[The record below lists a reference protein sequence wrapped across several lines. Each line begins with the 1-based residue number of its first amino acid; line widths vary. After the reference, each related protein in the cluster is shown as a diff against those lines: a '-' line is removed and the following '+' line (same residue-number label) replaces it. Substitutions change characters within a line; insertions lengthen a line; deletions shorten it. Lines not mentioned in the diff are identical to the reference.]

1 MRYPLVR
8 LAGLVIGIVAVLSC
22 DGGPVSPKFGNGI
35 AGGSS
40 GTAPISPPNPN
51 SPDTNKPFVR
61 IDTPATTGL
70 LVNVGDSILTV
81 TRIIDDRQLASLVVT
96 GFKFTGSAILGT
108 LTQTIRY
115 TPVNA
120 PVAGGTPFRA
130 GLTDTVIRRYLQP
143 AIPLD
148 TLIDSLVIMAIVTD
162 ASGNVDTARKRVNIV
177 TGPRVVI
184 EAPTAGDSVS
194 QGVAMLVRVHVTHP
208 DGVASDTIRVQGEP
222 TWPAPGLDTTI
233 VTTFTGTQRDVVIS
247 KAIPIPINAPVRGR
261 ITITSSAV
269 DVNRNPGSTTPV
281 VVFVRLA
288 GTTIPR
294 VTQIIPPRLELTDS
308 ITIMANGDGIASVG
322 FIMRDSVGTELKRAT
337 FPLTPPFTSNV
348 SEIVPVNLVDS
359 LQGRRVQISSFAT
372 DQAGITGYSIKSS
385 LIGAQSDSNLA
396 ARDSSLIVFGHT
408 FPLQRPGT
416 IGDVEVDPARG
427 HVFLSNLDNNRLEV
441 WSAPAGTWYAPGIP
455 VGSAPWGVQRTA
467 ATALAAAPSTNDSLL
482 VANSGGT
489 NISKVFIGTPD
500 PASMAE
506 DLASRVRTRTAPIF
520 EVKEVLDAA
529 TSKISIGISTPLLFS
544 NRPQYIGQNDLGVTF
559 FSTKP
564 TSEAPKGMIHWF
576 RPNFAFPDLHSI
588 INFTVAPNAPN
599 FLVLNADSILIR
611 PATATSGLP
620 DTVVVWDHL
629 PDSNQ
634 PSDSARAPG
643 PIRKVLP
650 AGPDTTD
657 KGIGI
662 AAAVARLKTGWYH
675 SCGAVLCDVAGDP
688 ACSPDCSDIVLIP
701 RIDIT
706 SIGYTDTSFVATS
719 GDRKWVAFGSAN
731 TIGAGVM
738 FMAGPKTTTPAN
750 PSDTMPFFSSVFSQK
765 DLTNNAAEHV
775 HGLALDSTGITVA
788 AHGVESSFASVD
800 QPFHL
805 RLQGKFNTFSTGAG
819 IAFHPAAHGAAT
831 VLPSERLAF
840 IASDNASIS
849 IMDVAHFLSAGTLPV
864 KTKLFGPLRA
874 TRPFPTDPPDVVLK
888 LFGIASTGLVVIDVR
903 AVNLTPVP

>member
-40 GTAPISPPNPN
+40 GTAPITPPNPN
-51 SPDTNKPFVR
+51 APDTNKPFVR
-61 IDTPATTGL
+61 IDTPAVTGL

-81 TRIIDDRQLASLVVT
+81 TRIIDDRQLLSLVVT
-96 GFKFTGSAILGT
+96 GFKFTGSATLGT

-115 TPVNA
+115 SPVTA
-120 PVAGGTPFRA
+120 PVAGGAPFRA

-143 AIPLD
+143 ALPLD

-177 TGPRVVI
+177 TGPKVTI
-184 EAPTAGDSVS
+184 EAPIAGDSVS

-233 VTTFTGTQRDVVIS
+233 VTTFAGTQRDVVIS
-247 KAIPIPINAPVRGR
+247 KAIPIPLNAPVRGR
-261 ITITSSAV
+261 VTISSSAV

-308 ITIMANGDGIASVG
+308 ITILANGDGIASVG
-322 FIMRDSVGTELKRAT
+322 FVLFDSTGTELKRAT
-337 FPLTPPFTSNV
+337 FALTPPFTSNV
-348 SEIVPVNLVDS
+348 SEIVPVNLDNS
-359 LQGRRVQISSFAT
+359 LQGQRVQFSSFAT

-385 LIGAQSDSNLA
+385 LIGAQSDPNLA
-396 ARDSSLIVFGHT
+396 FRDSSLIVFGHT

-416 IGDVEVDPARG
+416 IGDVEIDPTRG

-455 VGSAPWGVQRTA
+455 VGSAPWGLQRTQR
-467 ATALAAAPSTNDSLL
+467 TALAAVPSALDSLI

-500 PASMAE
+500 PAAMAE

-529 TSKISIGISTPLLFS
+529 TSKISISISPPLLFS
-544 NRPQYIGQNDLGVTF
+544 NRPQYIGQTSDATTF

-564 TSEAPKGMIHWF
+564 TSAAPKGMIHWF

-588 INFTVAPNAPN
+588 INFKTAPTAAN
-599 FLVLNADSILIR
+599 FLVLDADSILIR
-611 PATATSGLP
+611 PATATSGAP
-620 DTVVVWDHL
+620 DTVVAFDHT
-629 PDSNQ
+629 PDTNL
-634 PSDSARAPG
+634 PSDSARAPQRIG
-643 PIRKVLP
+643 VQ
-650 AGPDTTD
+650 PDLAV
-657 KGIGI
+657 GIG
-662 AAAVARLKTGWYH
+662 AAVARLK
-675 SCGAVLCDVAGDP
+675 ALNN
-688 ACSPDCSDIVLIP
+688 SDIVLIP
-701 RIDIT
+701 RVDIT

-719 GDRKWVAFGSAN
+719 GDRKWIAFGSAN
-731 TIGAGVM
+731 TVGAGII
-738 FMAGPKTTTPAN
+738 FMASAGPPQ
-750 PSDTMPFFSSVFSQK
+750 FFSSVFSQT

-800 QPFHL
+800 EPFHL
-805 RLQGKFNTFSTGAG
+805 RLQGKFNTFSSGAG

-840 IASDNASIS
+840 VASDNASIS
-849 IMDVAHFLSAGTLPV
+849 ILDVAHYLAAGTLPV
-864 KTKLFGPLRA
+864 KTKLFGPLKA

-888 LFGIASTGLVVIDVR
+888 LFGIAGTGLVVIDVR